1 MAPFFLLR
9 PRFARSNTARSRESK
24 AHPAPRLVLA
34 RLARAASRVVL
45 QFSRRCL
52 MTAKTRYKYLG
63 PWRGSHYRQ
72 FFYKDRKIRAETL
85 YRATLG
91 ASAQTPAE
99 VAEDYDVPVEAVHE
113 AIHYCTHHE
122 ELLKQ

>member
-1 MAPFFLLR
+1 MA
-9 PRFARSNTARSRESK
+9 
-24 AHPAPRLVLA
+24 
-34 RLARAASRVVL
+34 
-45 QFSRRCL
+45 
-52 MTAKTRYKYLG
+52 AKTQYKYLG

-122 ELLKQ
+122 ELLKQEREAELEDIRRRGLDQSPFVPSDYQPEQ